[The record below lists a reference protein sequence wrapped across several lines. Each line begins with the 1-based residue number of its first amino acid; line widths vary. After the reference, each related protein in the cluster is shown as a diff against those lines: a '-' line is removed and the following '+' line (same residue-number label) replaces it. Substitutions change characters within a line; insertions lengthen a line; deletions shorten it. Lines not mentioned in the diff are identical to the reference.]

1 MTGTRRIPRR
11 GQTRSPGSHAFPS
24 GGFTLIEVVASLVI
38 FAAGVLVATELSTRL
53 SQLVRDAGIRSQ
65 AIVLAQAR
73 LDSLQT
79 VPFATLGE
87 GLVEETTELQGR
99 SYRVLMSVVPDGFRL
114 VTLDVTVTPSE
125 PPGPEH
131 RVTSFRA
138 APW

>member
-1 MTGTRRIPRR
+1 METERIHGRW
-11 GQTRSPGSHAFPS
+11 GKRSS
-24 GGFTLIEVVASLVI
+24 GVHSSRSKGFTLIEVVASLVI
-38 FAAGVLVATELSTRL
+38 FAVGVLVATELTTRL

-73 LDSLQT
+73 LDSLKT
-79 VPFATLGE
+79 VPFATLDQ
-87 GLVEETTELQGR
+87 GLVEDTTELQGR
-99 SYRVLMSVVPDGFRL
+99 SYRILMSVVPDGFRL

-131 RVTSFRA
+131 RVTTFRP